1 MRHSTLL
8 RSTVLVLALMFALT
22 FVSVNALMANE
33 RHTGT
38 VMSVEPNG
46 LVLLVLGRGGKEQKL
61 QVAVT
66 PQTRVTDSERNP
78 RPTSVQ
84 ELFTDKPIP
93 LSEVKKGDFVV
104 VETSGEGKKLVA
116 DSVMVTLRNG
126 AH

>member
-1 MRHSTLL
+1 
-8 RSTVLVLALMFALT
+8 MFALT
-22 FVSVNALMANE
+22 FGSVNALMANE

-46 LVLLVLGRGGKEQKL
+46 LVLLRGGKEQKL